1 MGIFLAGCLS
11 PEESQP
17 AEPLEIM
24 EYIVE
29 EKPDAVISVGIWDNG
44 KEEKYVYDAGGKQE
58 YEEYQYQIGS
68 ITKTFTGAM
77 LAGEEQLGR
86 IELSAGNPALERL
99 VTHRSGL
106 GEQWEKALSEN
117 PEIAF
122 TRDEL
127 MQIAGKEASGGD
139 NEFCYSN
146 LGSAVAGTIAADVYA
161 EEHGISDSTYQNCM
175 NYFLKNE
182 LALENSEVGT
192 CGDFDCNW
200 EWKSGDEM
208 MAAGAITSNISDLLQ
223 YGKLYLSGNEA
234 YAYLRNAIEPIAEV
248 DEDYDIGY
256 FWLIDKNTGII
267 WHNGEVAMDGENGEE
282 EGYQSFIGI
291 SPESNRVVVILSNV
305 ILNDEDDTAYV
316 DMLGYL
322 LMQEQ

>member
-11 PEESQP
+11 PKESQP
-17 AEPLEIM
+17 AEPAEIM

-77 LAGEEQLGR
+77 LAREEQLGS
-86 IELSAGNPALERL
+86 IELSAGNPALEQL

-106 GEQWEKALSEN
+106 REQWEKALSEN
-117 PEIAF
+117 PDITF

-127 MQIAGKEASGGD
+127 MQIAGKEASDGD
-139 NEFCYSN
+139 NEFYYSN
-146 LGSAVAGTIAADVYA
+146 LGSAAAGTMAADVYA
-161 EEHGISDSTYQNCM
+161 EEQGIIDSTYQNCM

-182 LALENSEVGT
+182 LALENSKVGT
-192 CGDFDCNW
+192 CGDFENNW
-200 EWKSGDEM
+200 DWKSGDEM
-208 MAAGAITSNISDLLQ
+208 MAAGGITSNISDLLQ
-223 YGKLYLSGNEA
+223 YGKLYLSENKEH
-234 YAYLRNAIEPIAEV
+234 AYLRNAIEPLAEV
-248 DEDYDIGY
+248 DEDYSIGY
-256 FWLIDKNTGII
+256 FWLIDKNTGIV

-282 EGYQSFIGI
+282 TGYQSFIGI
-291 SPESNRVVVILSNV
+291 SPESSRVVAILSNV
-305 ILNDEDDTAYV
+305 ILNDKDDTAYV

-322 LMQEQ
+322 LLQEQ